1 MSIEIRNL
9 NKRFGSTVVCDNL
22 TLDIPSGELVAL
34 LGPSGSGKT
43 SLLRIIAGLERPDSG
58 SVLFHGEDA
67 TFDDVRDRQVG
78 FVFQHYVLFGHM
90 SIFENVAFGLR
101 VRAKAM
107 RPGEAQIKAKVTEL
121 LKLVQL
127 DWLADRYPHQLSGGQ
142 RQRIALARALAVEP
156 KVLLLDEP
164 FGALDAKVRKELRR
178 WLRRLHDEMHVT
190 SVFVTHDQDEAM
202 EVADR
207 VVVMN
212 QGRIEQDGTPD
223 AVYDHPATPFVLQ
236 FLGDVNLFHGR
247 FGHAPG
253 SAGAF
258 KDRPGGAASADEV
271 SYVRPHELDIVAEAQ
286 EGTLAVTLSQALTA
300 GPQTRIEF
308 KRLDDG
314 GYVDV
319 EMTRADYTALR
330 DRLGLGNGSLVHLK
344 PRRITRFAAGADAA
358 AEAELDDPAAAI

>member
-22 TLDIPSGELVAL
+22 NLDIPSGELVAL

-78 FVFQHYVLFGHM
+78 FVFQHYALFGHM
-90 SIFENVAFGLR
+90 SIFENAAFGLR
-101 VRAKAM
+101 VRPKAT
-107 RPGEAQIKAKVTEL
+107 RPSEAQIKSKVMEL

-178 WLRRLHDEMHVT
+178 WLRRLHDEMHIT

-212 QGRIEQDGTPD
+212 QGRIEQIGAPD
-223 AVYDHPATPFVLQ
+223 EVYDHPATPFVLQ

-247 FGHAPG
+247 FGRA
-253 SAGAF
+253 S
-258 KDRPGGAASADEV
+258 GGAAPAEEV
-271 SYVRPHELDIVAEAQ
+271 SYVRPHELEIVADAQ
-286 EGTLAVTLSQALTA
+286 EGALAATLSQALTV

-314 GYVDV
+314 SYVDV
-319 EMTRADYTALR
+319 EMTRTEYTALR
-330 DRLGLGNGSLVHLK
+330 DRLGLRNGSLVHLK
-344 PRRITRFAAGADAA
+344 PRRITRFSAGAKGAPEIGLA
-358 AEAELDDPAAAI
+358 DPAATI

>member
-1 MSIEIRNL
+1 MSIEIRDL
-9 NKRFGSTVVCDNL
+9 SKRFGATVVCDKLN
-22 TLDIPSGELVAL
+22 LDIPSGELVAL

-67 TFDDVRDRQVG
+67 TFNDVRDRQVG
-78 FVFQHYVLFGHM
+78 FVFQHYALFGHM

-101 VRAKAM
+101 VRPKAT
-107 RPGEAQIKAKVTEL
+107 RPSDAQITEKVNQL
-121 LKLVQL
+121 LQLVQL
-127 DWLADRYPHQLSGGQ
+127 DWLGDRFPHQLSGGQ

-212 QGRIEQDGTPD
+212 HGRIEQDGTPD
-223 AVYDHPATPFVLQ
+223 QVYDHPATPFVLQ

-253 SAGAF
+253 GTT
-258 KDRPGGAASADEV
+258 PADEV
-271 SYVRPHELDIVAEAQ
+271 SYVRPHELEIVAAPQ
-286 EGTLAVTLSQALTA
+286 DGTLAVTLSQALTV
-300 GPQTRIEF
+300 GPRTRVEF

-314 GYVDV
+314 SFVDV
-319 EMTRADYTALR
+319 ELPRSDYNALR
-330 DRLGLGNGSLVHLK
+330 DRLGLQNGSLVHLL
-344 PRRITRFAAGADAA
+344 PRRITRFTAGLQPSGG
-358 AEAELDDPAAAI
+358 EVLDPAAMI

>member
-9 NKRFGSTVVCDNL
+9 NKRFGNTVVCDNL
-22 TLDIPSGELVAL
+22 NLDIPSGELVAL

-67 TFDDVRDRQVG
+67 TFDDVRDRHVG
-78 FVFQHYVLFGHM
+78 FVFQHYALFGHM

-101 VRAKAM
+101 VRPKAT
-107 RPGEAQIKAKVTEL
+107 RPGEAQIKSKVMEL

-178 WLRRLHDEMHVT
+178 WLRRLHDEMHIT

-212 QGRIEQDGTPD
+212 QGRIEQDGAPD
-223 AVYDHPATPFVLQ
+223 EVYDHPATPFVLQ

-253 SAGAF
+253 GSA
-258 KDRPGGAASADEV
+258 PADEV
-271 SYVRPHELDIVAEAQ
+271 SYVRPHELEIVAEAQ
-286 EGTLAVTLSQALTA
+286 EGTLAVTLSQALTV

-308 KRLDDG
+308 KRIDDG
-314 GYVDV
+314 SYVDV
-319 EMTRADYTALR
+319 EMTRSDYTELR
-330 DRLGLGNGSLVHLK
+330 DRLGLSNGSLVHLK
-344 PRRITRFAAGADAA
+344 PRRITRFSAGANAL
-358 AEAELDDPAAAI
+358 AEAEVTDPAAMI